1 MKHSL
6 CASIAIS
13 LLMAGCAP
21 QMRAQLAG
29 FDGSV
34 VDPVSQDQF
43 TTECQAKAQVASFGV
58 PQGYGTG
65 GAIARAIEMSAV
77 QQAAFQGCMAEKG
90 IKVTYVPIE
99 TASASPSRV
108 AQSAQSNSV
117 GQPPR

>member
-1 MKHSL
+1 
-6 CASIAIS
+6 
-13 LLMAGCAP
+13 
-21 QMRAQLAG
+21 MRAQLAG
-29 FDGSV
+29 FDGSI
-34 VDPVSQDQF
+34 VDPIAQEQF

-77 QQAAFQGCMAEKG
+77 QQASFQGCMAEKG

-99 TASASPSRV
+99 TAGTNSPRV
-108 AQSAQSNSV
+108 AQSTQSDTF